1 MKVLKFGGSSLST
14 PATIRQVAKIVLAAR
29 RREPLIVVVSAFE
42 GITNR
47 LLECARMAERAD
59 PAFEAAFEQ
68 IARRHRTAVTQL
80 VARGRARARAE
91 VDALLAELHST
102 LQGIHLLRH
111 CPVRALDMTASFGE
125 RLSAF
130 IVSAYLTQKYPAAFV
145 DARDFLVTDDQFTHA
160 NVIFKRTNPRARKLF
175 TRLSKKHRGRVIP
188 VVTGFIGATEDG
200 QTTTI
205 GRNGSDYSAAIVG
218 AAVDASIIEIWT
230 DVDGVLS
237 ADPRVVPSAFVLPQ
251 MTYEE
256 AMELSYFGAKVL
268 HSAAIAPAVA
278 RRIPLLIKNTFK
290 PDAPGT
296 LISTRSDDGGK
307 LAKGITSVGDL
318 ALLTLRGPGM
328 VGVPGVAERL
338 FRTLAAR
345 HVNVVLISQASSE
358 HTICFGIRSADITR
372 AVDAIRHE
380 FQFEFHEQSMQV
392 DVKSDQAI
400 LAVVG
405 EGMKGHPGVAGKVFD
420 SLGRQNINISAI
432 AQGASERNIS
442 CVIDTADQVRAL
454 NAIHQGFFET
464 RKRLALVVIGVGNV
478 GSAVLRQLHQQR
490 DYLLSKGFDVTVVGL
505 ANSKR
510 FVADAK
516 GINLG
521 SWEFALQSSPDR
533 MDREALAGR
542 IAAMELTNAAL
553 VDCTSGPSIVDAY
566 PAFIDANLHI
576 ITPNKW
582 ANALP
587 WRRYSA
593 LMELLERRQKYFLF
607 EANVGAGLPVVSTL
621 RDLIAS
627 GDEIVRIEGIL
638 SGTLSYLFNTFDGTV
653 PFSTLVADAL
663 RMGIT
668 EPDPR
673 DDLSGT
679 DVARKLL
686 ILARQIGLT
695 MDLDEVQVDSLVPK
709 PLARGKFSEKVLSA
723 FARYDGQMKERFS
736 RAAARGNVL
745 RYVGTLENG
754 RARAGLKEFP
764 RQHPVAVAKGSDN
777 VIAFTTK
784 RYAHTPL
791 VVQGPGAG
799 ADVTAMGVFSDVLKL
814 LHYLPR

>member
-1 MKVLKFGGSSLST
+1 VLKFGGSSLST

-663 RMGIT
+663 RMGFT

>member
-1 MKVLKFGGSSLST
+1 MKILKFGGSSLST
-14 PATIRQVAKIVLAAR
+14 PATIRDVGRILLEAR
-29 RREPLIVVVSAFE
+29 RREPVIGVVSAFQ
-42 GITNR
+42 GVTNQ
-47 LLECARMAERAD
+47 LLECARLAERAD
-59 PAFEAAFEQ
+59 PGYLELFDQ
-68 IARRHRTAVTQL
+68 IARRHRSAVAHL
-80 VARGRARARAE
+80 VGRRPARVRAM
-91 VDALLAELHST
+91 VDAQLAELAST

-111 CPVRALDMTASFGE
+111 CPLRALDMTASFGE
-125 RLSAF
+125 RLSAV
-130 IVSAYLTQKYPAAFV
+130 IVAAYLGKTRPAAFV
-145 DARDFLVTDDQFTHA
+145 DARELIVTDNQFTHA
-160 NVIFKRTNPRARKLF
+160 SVIFRTTNRRTRAYFASLF
-175 TRLSKKHRGRVIP
+175 RRAGGVVPI
-188 VVTGFIGATEDG
+188 VTGFIGATEDG

-218 AAVDASIIEIWT
+218 AAVGASVIEIWT

-237 ADPRVVPSAFVLPQ
+237 ADPRVVPAAFVLPQ

-268 HSAAIAPAVA
+268 HSATIAPAVA
-278 RRIPLLIKNTFK
+278 KRIPILIKNTFN
-290 PDAPGT
+290 PAAPGT
-296 LISTRSDDGGK
+296 RISRTAEDDGQ

-328 VGVPGVAERL
+328 VGVPGVAERV

-345 HVNVVLISQASSE
+345 RVNVVLISQASSE
-358 HTICFGIRSADITR
+358 HTICLGVRSADAAP
-372 AVDAIRHE
+372 AVAAIEQE
-380 FQFEFHEQSMQV
+380 FQFEFHEQLMLV
-392 DVKSDQAI
+392 DVKDDQAI

-405 EGMKGHPGVAGKVFD
+405 EGMKGRPGVAGKVFE

-442 CVIDTADQVRAL
+442 CVIDASQQVRAL

-464 RKRLALVVIGVGNV
+464 RKRLALAMIGVGNV

-490 DYLLSKGFDVTVVGL
+490 SYLLSKGFDVTVVGL

-510 FVADAK
+510 FVADAN
-516 GINLG
+516 GI
-521 SWEFALQSSPDR
+521 D
-533 MDREALAGR
+533 LAGWKEQLRDASTRMEAATFARR
-542 IAAMELTNAAL
+542 IGAMELTNAAL
-553 VDCTSGPSIVDAY
+553 VDCTVGPTVVDAY

-587 WRRYSA
+587 WPRYA
-593 LMELLERRQKYFLF
+593 TLMEALAARKRHFLF
-607 EANVGAGLPVVSTL
+607 EANVGAGLPIVSTL

-638 SGTLSYLFNTFDGTV
+638 SGTLSYLFNTFDGSV
-653 PFSTLVADAL
+653 PFSSLVRDAH
-663 RMGIT
+663 RMGFT

-673 DDLSGT
+673 EDLSGQ

-686 ILARQIGLT
+686 ILGRQIGLK
-695 MDLDEVQVDSLVPK
+695 MDLGEVEVDSLVPK
-709 PLARGKFSEKVLSA
+709 PLARGKYTSRFLTS
-723 FARYDGQMKERFS
+723 FARHDAEM
-736 RAAARGNVL
+736 AARVERARSRGAVL
-745 RYVGTLENG
+745 RYVGTLEKG

-764 RQHPVAVAKGSDN
+764 RQHPVASAKGSDN

-784 RYAHTPL
+784 RYARTPL

-799 ADVTAMGVFSDVLKL
+799 ADVTAMGVFSDILKL